1 MKKKKIKSRKIA
13 ETLAM
18 RKTVT
23 FFATENTMIFNI
35 KGAAICA
42 DQQQYKT
49 VSCCDPQEGRRCST
63 QDVCNDVVCMYVCMY
78 VCEGVEGVEG
88 GEGACSFE
96 SSDGLTGGGA
106 RNKLSCKK
114 RMADLT
120 RPTQI
125 RYLVGAE

>member
-1 MKKKKIKSRKIA
+1 MKSWKIA

-78 VCEGVEGVEG
+78 VKELKELKEAKELALLRVAMV
-88 GEGACSFE
+88 
-96 SSDGLTGGGA
+96 
-106 RNKLSCKK
+106 
-114 RMADLT
+114 
-120 RPTQI
+120 
-125 RYLVGAE
+125 

>member
-1 MKKKKIKSRKIA
+1 VKKKKIKSRKIA

-63 QDVCNDVVCMYVCMY
+63 QDVCNDVVCMYVSMY
-78 VCEGVEGVEG
+78 VVEGVEG